1 MRRFLIFLILFF
13 FPVEA
18 MAGNLVNAVF
28 ADTDIRQA
36 LQDISNQTGIVIV
49 ADNTVEGFVSADLK
63 DTPLE
68 KALEI
73 ILAQGGYVYTRKDGY
88 YLVGSPKK
96 ENVTF
101 NNLSKT
107 IFYRPKYLSVDAIKE
122 RIGDTFSQFIKMDSS
137 LNLFSITAPASM
149 IDGILN
155 KIRDLDRP
163 HRFVYVDVLYAKTSY
178 SEMERLLSTEAQIQ
192 WKLDGGSETA
202 TTGVYFDDL
211 KFGYLY
217 SNNAG
222 IDIITEILRSKGN
235 VVQSARSKLLILE
248 KEKSTVFLEESR
260 YKRFTVDNYTTTVSL
275 SANIELGILAEV
287 IDDKIRLDLDL
298 IASYIEGD
306 LKRSLGTTRT
316 TVSLSPD
323 SIAIIGG
330 VTDYR
335 EISKKMGAFS
345 PYATSSS
352 TSKDSFTVLLYAR
365 EVPEELAR
373 GVLPVL
379 ETSIYGLTRLPDK
392 REEYKGLVISGGPV
406 TVIDLSTSK
415 PISTTVRTGI
425 DVNGSIP
432 VSDKSKV
439 LLDGIYLGNGLKSL
453 NLSLELK
460 LIADVSTGLSC
471 RLARG
476 EGLSLNVLSTS
487 IEEETYPSPYLSVKG
502 KVFGVLVNDG
512 IDNRT
517 YSDIGLNLSAGYKI
531 SDYATLRLEYFR
543 TLNPALLSSAR
554 VELEFRLN
562 SSLFFTVGYDYRES
576 GYPDN
581 IVEPSYGKNLYL
593 RFDYR
598 L

>member
-1 MRRFLIFLILFF
+1 MKRLLIFLILFL

-18 MAGNLVNAVF
+18 MAGNLVNSVF
-28 ADTDIRQA
+28 VDTDIRQA
-36 LQDISNQTGIVIV
+36 LQDISNQTGIIIV
-49 ADNTVEGFVSADLK
+49 ADNTVEGFVSADLR

-88 YLVGSPKK
+88 YLVGSPNK

-107 IFYRPKYLSVDAIKE
+107 IFYRPKYLSVDAMRE
-122 RIGDTFSQFIKMDSS
+122 RIGDTFSQFVKMDSS

-149 IDGILN
+149 MDRIVN
-155 KIRDLDRP
+155 KIREIDRP
-163 HRFVYVDVLYAKTSY
+163 PRFVYVDVLYTKASY
-178 SEMERLLSTEAQIQ
+178 SEMEKLLSTDARIE
-192 WKLDGGSETA
+192 WKLDGSPETA
-202 TTGVYFDDL
+202 TTGIYFSDL

-217 SNNAG
+217 SNNTS

-235 VVQSARSKLLILE
+235 VIQSARSKLLVLE
-248 KEKSTVFLEESR
+248 KEKSKVFLEERR
-260 YKRFTVDNYTTTVSL
+260 YKKFTVDKYTTTVSL
-275 SANIELGILAEV
+275 SANIELDILAEV
-287 IDDKIRLDLDL
+287 IDDKVRLDLDL
-298 IASYIEGD
+298 VASYIEGD
-306 LKRSLGTTRT
+306 LKKSLGTTRT
-316 TVSLSPD
+316 MVSLSPD
-323 SIAIIGG
+323 SIAVIGG

-335 EISKKMGAFS
+335 EISQKMGVVL
-345 PYATSSS
+345 PYVTSSG

-365 EVPEELAR
+365 EVPEELVR

-379 ETSIYGLTRLPDK
+379 ETSTYSLTRLPDK

-406 TVIDLSTSK
+406 TVIDLSTSN
-415 PISTTVRTGI
+415 PGSTTVRTGI

-432 VSDKSKV
+432 VSSKSRV
-439 LLDGIYLGNGLKSL
+439 LIDGIYLGDGLKSL
-453 NLSLELK
+453 SLSLEHK
-460 LIADVSTGLSC
+460 LMADVLTNVSY

-476 EGLSLNVLSTS
+476 ENLSLNVLSAS
-487 IEEETYPSPYLSVKG
+487 IEEETYPSPYLSIKG
-502 KVFGVLVNDG
+502 KVFGLLVNDG

-517 YSDIGLNLSAGYKI
+517 HSDMGINLSAGYKI

-543 TLNPALLSSAR
+543 TLDPILLSSAR

-562 SSLFFTVGYDYRES
+562 SSLFFTVGYEYRES

-581 IVEPSYGKNLYL
+581 IIEPSYGKNLYL

>member
-1 MRRFLIFLILFF
+1 MRRFFIFLILFF

-28 ADTDIRQA
+28 ADTDVRQA
-36 LQDISNQTGIVIV
+36 LQDISNQTGIIIV

-88 YLVGSPKK
+88 YLVGSPNK

-178 SEMERLLSTEAQIQ
+178 SEMERLLSTEAQMQ

-260 YKRFTVDNYTTTVSL
+260 YKKFTVDNYTTTVSL

-335 EISKKMGAFS
+335 EISKKMGAFF
-345 PYATSSS
+345 PYATSSG

-406 TVIDLSTSK
+406 SQL
-415 PISTTVRTGI
+415 
-425 DVNGSIP
+425 
-432 VSDKSKV
+432 V
-439 LLDGIYLGNGLKSL
+439 LL
-453 NLSLELK
+453 
-460 LIADVSTGLSC
+460 
-471 RLARG
+471 
-476 EGLSLNVLSTS
+476 
-487 IEEETYPSPYLSVKG
+487 
-502 KVFGVLVNDG
+502 
-512 IDNRT
+512 
-517 YSDIGLNLSAGYKI
+517 
-531 SDYATLRLEYFR
+531 
-543 TLNPALLSSAR
+543 
-554 VELEFRLN
+554 
-562 SSLFFTVGYDYRES
+562 
-576 GYPDN
+576 
-581 IVEPSYGKNLYL
+581 
-593 RFDYR
+593 
-598 L
+598 